1 MQDERLYDEK
11 ELEKSWLIS
20 YSDLFTLLFV
30 IIVIVAASSSSHI
43 QSKIDQ
49 AKKAEAAEKQS
60 IQEATKSRDILQIQK
75 LELQREIAQ
84 LEAKRQALV
93 TAVRDGGAGS
103 LNPSTEEKTTDPN
116 WEMVK
121 AQLTAAL
128 QEMNV
133 HFEETTEGLMIRFPE
148 KVMFASGSADISDK
162 GKQAVTHVAK
172 VLQRFTYKVRIEGYT
187 DDVPISNSQYRSNW
201 ELSSARAMTVMRELV
216 DGNGLPA
223 SRFMVAGW
231 GEYRPIVDNANAE
244 NRAMNRRVEMVIL
257 AEQE

>member
-30 IIVIVAASSSSHI
+30 IIIIVAASSSSQI
-43 QSKIDQ
+43 QSKIEQ
-49 AKKAEAAEKQS
+49 SKKAEEAEKQS
-60 IQEATKSRDILQIQK
+60 IQEAAKSRDILQIQK

-84 LEAKRQALV
+84 LEGKRKSLV
-93 TAVRDGGAGS
+93 ENIREMKAD
-103 LNPSTEEKTTDPN
+103 EKIADPN
-116 WEMVK
+116 WETAK
-121 AQLTAAL
+121 AQLAVAL

-133 HFEETTEGLMIRFPE
+133 HFEETSEGLMIRFPE
-148 KVMFASGSADISDK
+148 KVMYASGSADLSDK
-162 GKQAVTHVAK
+162 GKQAVTNVAK

-187 DDVPISNSQYRSNW
+187 DDVPISNSQFRSNW
-201 ELSSARAMTVMRELV
+201 ELSSARAISVMRELV
-216 DGNGLPA
+216 DSNGLPA

-231 GEYRPIVDNANAE
+231 GEYHPIVDNANAE
-244 NRAMNRRVEMVIL
+244 NRAMNRRVEMLIL

>member
-30 IIVIVAASSSSHI
+30 IIIIVAASSSSHI

-49 AKKAEAAEKQS
+49 AKKAEEAEKQS
-60 IQEATKSRDILQIQK
+60 IQEASKSRDILQIQK

-84 LEAKRQALV
+84 LEAKKKTLV
-93 TAVRDGGAGS
+93 ASTGGKGGVNPTA
-103 LNPSTEEKTTDPN
+103 EKATTDPN
-116 WEMVK
+116 WEMAK

-133 HFEETTEGLMIRFPE
+133 HFEETSEGLMIRFPE
-148 KVMFASGSADISDK
+148 KILFASGSADISNE
-162 GKQAVTHVAK
+162 GKKAVAHVAK
-172 VLQRFTYKVRIEGYT
+172 VLERFTYKVRIEGYT
-187 DDVPISNSQYRSNW
+187 DDVPISNSKYRSNW

-231 GEYRPIVDNANAE
+231 GEYHPIVDNANAE
-244 NRAMNRRVEMVIL
+244 NRAINRRVEMVIL
-257 AEQE
+257 AEKE